1 MAYAIPEENYDLL
14 ETVREFAQKEIKEQC
29 KEYDVSGEFPQEIY
43 DQMTEMGLP
52 TLEIPEEYGGM
63 GLDKV
68 TVAALIEQ
76 VSIADAGFGTTLAA
90 TGLCL

>member
-76 VSIADAGFGTTLAA
+76 VSIADAGF
-90 TGLCL
+90 